1 MDLLRFVFREYARAF
16 IGVLVLS
23 LASAGLGVGVIAYI
37 NQRLIAG
44 ETPVSALPG
53 LLGLL
58 LALLAVS
65 LGAQL
70 ALTTLGHHFV
80 YRLRARLVK
89 RILDTD
95 IEHLETLGSARLLA
109 SLSSDVRNITIAFVR
124 LPELVQGIVLTSVC
138 AVYLAWLSPSLLA
151 VTSVWIALTMAGGAW
166 LVSRVYAHLRD
177 VRESEDRLYRH
188 FQTVIDGRKELALNR
203 DRARRLYEGDYDDA
217 ARDYRHHVIRA
228 DTFHLSANNWT
239 NIMMLGAIGVVF
251 FLANGLG
258 WADTAVAATFS
269 LTLLFL
275 RTPLIQAV
283 GAWPTLTAAR
293 VAFEKL
299 AGLTLA
305 DYEPGFPAP
314 APKPDWQELTLRG
327 ATYRYPT
334 SGDKGFAVGPVD
346 LTLNRG
352 EQVFL
357 IGGNGSGKSTLAR
370 LLAGLV
376 APHEGEL
383 QVDGRTVTAAERHA
397 YRARFASVFTDF
409 HLFDELLG
417 PGGAAPEDT
426 LVAAWTEHLGMTR
439 TGALRDGRIASTRLS
454 QGQRKRLALLL
465 AIAESRDVLLL
476 DEWAADQDPEF
487 RQTFYREVLPRL
499 RDMGKTVF
507 AISHDDQYFRHADRL
522 LEMRNGRLVELT
534 GAQREEASRDAVAR
548 LQRGG

>member
-16 IGVLVLS
+16 IGVLTLS

-44 ETPVSALPG
+44 DTPVSALPG

-95 IEHLETLGSARLLA
+95 IERLEALGSARLLA

-124 LPELVQGIVLTSVC
+124 LPELVQGIVLTTVC
-138 AVYLAWLSPSLLA
+138 AIYLAWLSPPLLA

-203 DRARRLYEGDYDDA
+203 DRARRLFEGDYDEA

-258 WADTAVAATFS
+258 WADTAAAATFS

-299 AGLTLA
+299 
-305 DYEPGFPAP
+305 
-314 APKPDWQELTLRG
+314 
-327 ATYRYPT
+327 
-334 SGDKGFAVGPVD
+334 
-346 LTLNRG
+346 
-352 EQVFL
+352 
-357 IGGNGSGKSTLAR
+357 
-370 LLAGLV
+370 
-376 APHEGEL
+376 
-383 QVDGRTVTAAERHA
+383 
-397 YRARFASVFTDF
+397 
-409 HLFDELLG
+409 
-417 PGGAAPEDT
+417 
-426 LVAAWTEHLGMTR
+426 
-439 TGALRDGRIASTRLS
+439 
-454 QGQRKRLALLL
+454 
-465 AIAESRDVLLL
+465 
-476 DEWAADQDPEF
+476 
-487 RQTFYREVLPRL
+487 
-499 RDMGKTVF
+499 
-507 AISHDDQYFRHADRL
+507 
-522 LEMRNGRLVELT
+522 
-534 GAQREEASRDAVAR
+534 
-548 LQRGG
+548 